1 MQNMMKMDYTNRAGF
16 LIPNVTIGEQP
27 KQTLGRFGRMRR
39 NFLKENHNGLYQ
51 GLLLSGKL
59 NSHLLEIDQTASERM
74 ERLTEEMA
82 KAEGVTEQLKAD
94 DQMLWLQRMNNIQ
107 NRAEEIVLSELV
119 YN

>member
-1 MQNMMKMDYTNRAGF
+1 
-16 LIPNVTIGEQP
+16 
-27 KQTLGRFGRMRR
+27 MRK

-59 NSHLLEIDQTASERM
+59 SSHLLEIDRTASERM

-82 KAEGVTEQLKAD
+82 KAEGVTEKLKAD